1 MAPTPGWAGLR
12 RCCLVAAV
20 ALTLA
25 APAAWAGDLPAEGQ
39 RWPGPTIT
47 YDNWLAGSDR
57 WALGRAVRA
66 WNRSGVAVRFR
77 PAYAREPAGVSIG
90 NALTLSRS
98 LGTAQLGYVPFHLSF
113 VQLQRPSERRPS
125 DDRFLMAAVIAHEL
139 GHVLGLRH
147 GAPCTV
153 MAPDLG
159 SWVGATNECEP
170 EPEGRWRC
178 GLLAPADVARAVAL
192 YGGSVRAAP
201 ARRWCRR

>member
-20 ALTLA
+20 ALALA

-57 WALGRAVRA
+57 WALARAARA

-77 PAYAREPAGVSIG
+77 RARTEEPAGVSIAY
-90 NALTLSRS
+90 ALPLNRG
-98 LGTAQLGYVPFHLSF
+98 LGTAQLGYVPFQPSF

-125 DDRFLMAAVIAHEL
+125 DDRL
-139 GHVLGLRH
+139 G
-147 GAPCTV
+147 
-153 MAPDLG
+153 
-159 SWVGATNECEP
+159 
-170 EPEGRWRC
+170 
-178 GLLAPADVARAVAL
+178 
-192 YGGSVRAAP
+192 
-201 ARRWCRR
+201 